1 MGDDDDET
9 NHIMHLG
16 VAKQN
21 NDRKKNELMKKK
33 ELALKNNKTVQEA
46 HTILAQAKGV
56 KNYNIQELKVLMKY
70 YKIKVTVLKK

>member
-1 MGDDDDET
+1 MGDDDDAT
-9 NHIMHLG
+9 NHMMHLG
-16 VAKQN
+16 VAKRN

-33 ELALKNNKTVQEA
+33 ELALKNNKIVQEA

-70 YKIKVTVLKK
+70 FKIKVTGLKK